1 MDNNIFSTFNNN
13 HLSDILVGSSVNNL
27 FGGNNNLVGGNNN
40 LFGGN
45 NNLVGG
51 NNNSFQ
57 YVIIIAI
64 IILVVIF
71 IYNSPYKKEIFGINA
86 TQTENIQ
93 LEQIMSIKKELQ
105 EIKNNMPPAPA
116 STPTPTTPTTPAPAS
131 APTPTPSTPSAPS
144 TPPAPT
150 LSVPLIPIA
159 QCTSRGRVF
168 DPIAVY
174 DYRKLYDPLVDPRGR
189 TSADEIPTLDVALQL
204 NIPTQGFLDTYHRVG
219 LLIGS
224 DEPPRRG
231 KKDLKTRNGTSLSIS
246 SDSSSLSSNSTYSH
260 EGHGGIGGN
269 GSISGNGILE
279 LIGKKMG
286 HNWYKYFTSISIG
299 NKIIKINVRN
309 RNRRELYDD
318 DKVYI
323 PELSKWYKV
332 KIDRMDMI
340 DYSPYVL

>member
-13 HLSDILVGSSVNNL
+13 HLSDILIGSSINNL
-27 FGGNNNLVGGNNN
+27 FGSNNN

-45 NNLVGG
+45 NNLVGS
-51 NNNSFQ
+51 NDNSFQ

-71 IYNSPYKKEIFGINA
+71 IYYTPYKKEIFGTNA
-86 TQTENIQ
+86 TQNENIQ
-93 LEQIMSIKKELQ
+93 LEEIMSIKKELQ
-105 EIKNNMPPAPA
+105 EIKNNMPQ
-116 STPTPTTPTTPAPAS
+116 TPPPEPTPAP
-131 APTPTPSTPSAPS
+131 PSI
-144 TPPAPT
+144 
-150 LSVPLIPIA
+150 VPIIPA

-219 LLIGS
+219 LLIES
-224 DEPPRRG
+224 NEPPRRG
-231 KKDLKTRNGTSLSIS
+231 KKDLKTRNGTSLSLS
-246 SDSSSLSSNSTYSH
+246 SDSSSLSSDSSSLSSESTYSH
-260 EGHGGIGGN
+260 GGYSGNGGYSGHGGHG
-269 GSISGNGILE
+269 GNGILE

-299 NKIIKINVRN
+299 NKIIKINVHN

>member
-13 HLSDILVGSSVNNL
+13 HLSDILVGSSI
-27 FGGNNNLVGGNNN
+27 NNLVGSGSS
-40 LFGGN
+40 
-45 NNLVGG
+45 NLVGSG

-105 EIKNNMPPAPA
+105 EIKNNMPMAPVPAPA
-116 STPTPTTPTTPAPAS
+116 PAPEPVPAP
-131 APTPTPSTPSAPS
+131 APTPTAPI
-144 TPPAPT
+144 AP
-150 LSVPLIPIA
+150 VPLIPA

-231 KKDLKTRNGTSLSIS
+231 KKDLKTRNGTSLSLS
-246 SDSSSLSSNSTYSH
+246 SDSSSLSSDSLSLSSDSTYSH
-260 EGHGGIGGN
+260 GGYGGYGGHGG
-269 GSISGNGILE
+269 SNGILE

>member
-13 HLSDILVGSSVNNL
+13 HLSDILIGSSINNL
-27 FGGNNNLVGGNNN
+27 FGGNNNLVGGSSNN
-40 LFGGN
+40 LF
-45 NNLVGG
+45 GG

-105 EIKNNMPPAPA
+105 EIKNNMPMAPV
-116 STPTPTTPTTPAPAS
+116 PTPPSVAPEPAH
-131 APTPTPSTPSAPS
+131 APTPTAP
-144 TPPAPT
+144 
-150 LSVPLIPIA
+150 VPLIPA
-159 QCTSRGRVF
+159 QCTSRGRIF

-224 DEPPRRG
+224 NEPPRRG
-231 KKDLKTRNGTSLSIS
+231 KKDLKTRNGTSLSLSLS
-246 SDSSSLSSNSTYSH
+246 SDSSSLSSDSSSLLSDSTYSH
-260 EGHGGIGGN
+260 EGRGGYGGYGGHGG
-269 GSISGNGILE
+269 SNGILE